1 METIKEYATRKGVT
15 AQSVYKRIN
24 SKKLK
29 DRLKGHV
36 VEEYGVKCLDD
47 IAVAILDET
56 KSLSHNTLSIVK
68 NNESLEELNKLK
80 DENARLKDELIAKQ
94 NKYENVLEQLLMAQN
109 QIAEKEKQLL
119 EYKNK
124 ESKAPEK
131 EELQE
136 NKEIVPEPTREN
148 WFKRLFKKKWNEVGE
163 IKPYFFISGEHTNN
177 TQTTS
182 KQQTNNK
189 PTFKP
194 LTTYGYKGL

>member
-1 METIKEYATRKGVT
+1 MFSYRIFEKRDIKMETIKEYATRKGVT

-56 KSLSHNTLSIVK
+56 KNPSHNTLSIVK
-68 NNESLEELNKLK
+68 NSENLEELNKLK

-94 NKYENVLEQLLMAQN
+94 NKYENVLEQLLMAQS

-136 NKEIVPEPTREN
+136 NKEIAPEPTKEN
-148 WFKRLFKKKWNEVGE
+148 WFKRLFKKK
-163 IKPYFFISGEHTNN
+163 
-177 TQTTS
+177 
-182 KQQTNNK
+182 
-189 PTFKP
+189 
-194 LTTYGYKGL
+194 

>member
-1 METIKEYATRKGVT
+1 MFSYRIFEKRDIKMETIREYATRKGVT

-56 KSLSHNTLSIVK
+56 KNPSHNTLSIVK
-68 NNESLEELNKLK
+68 NSENLEELNKLK
-80 DENARLKDELIAKQ
+80 GENARLKDELIAKQ
-94 NKYENVLEQLLMAQN
+94 NKYENVLEQLLMAQS

-136 NKEIVPEPTREN
+136 NKEIAPEPTKEN
-148 WFKRLFKKKWNEVGE
+148 WFKRLFKKK
-163 IKPYFFISGEHTNN
+163 
-177 TQTTS
+177 
-182 KQQTNNK
+182 
-189 PTFKP
+189 
-194 LTTYGYKGL
+194 